1 MFPGNSGDASFP
13 IRFWDDGTLSGEGSD
28 KDGDYTIKGRLK
40 WHHDR
45 KMYWNLFETLFLDL
59 TTMNHKFLSYRAFS
73 NDVTL
78 FWCPNTMKRRPCWCP
93 KPILW
98 ELKLFLCEKLS
109 FVPINLQSCW
119 PRKQTLYSLFHPGLV
134 LRNDLFNKKKIIFL
148 PLNSF
153 LDFLTSFLWS
163 TKYLFKKDK
172 NFAWSLPYRPQK

>member
-1 MFPGNSGDASFP
+1 MIEKCIGTYLRRCFLIWPQWIISFCL
-13 IRFWDDGTLSGEGSD
+13 ID
-28 KDGDYTIKGRLK
+28 
-40 WHHDR
+40 
-45 KMYWNLFETLFLDL
+45 
-59 TTMNHKFLSYRAFS
+59 AFS

-119 PRKQTLYSLFHPGLV
+119 PREQTLYSLFHPGLV
-134 LRNDLFNKKKIIFL
+134 LRNDLFNKKKIIFH

-163 TKYLFKKDK
+163 TKYLFKKTKILHGLYPTDHRNDDK
-172 NFAWSLPYRPQK
+172 WKCS